1 MKILITSV
9 SGPQIA
15 ARAITGEPVAGK
27 MYFLEDATS
36 KSRRQ
41 NKTYHLLARI
51 LWDSNCYSWPAIS
64 LDNLK
69 QFILKDLGM
78 GPLWYVYGGDDLK
91 LHKVKTKQ
99 EIPEHIREDRERVF
113 VREKGWSTYT
123 LPEGH
128 MLIKSLMVYMD
139 NVGVHNKQFTEMQNE
154 FNNN

>member
-15 ARAITGEPVAGK
+15 ARVIEGEPEAGK
-27 MYFLEDATS
+27 EYFLDDATS

-51 LWDSNCYSWPAIS
+51 LWDSNCYSWYAVS
-64 LDNLK
+64 LENLK
-69 QFILKDLGM
+69 QFILKDLGV
-78 GPLWYVYGGDDLK
+78 GPLWWVYGGDDLK
-91 LHKVKTKQ
+91 LHKVLSKE
-99 EIPEHIREDRERVF
+99 EIPEHIRSDRERVF

-123 LPEGH
+123 LPEGR

-139 NVGVHNKQFTEMQNE
+139 NVGVNDKRFHEMQNE
-154 FNNN
+154 FNNG